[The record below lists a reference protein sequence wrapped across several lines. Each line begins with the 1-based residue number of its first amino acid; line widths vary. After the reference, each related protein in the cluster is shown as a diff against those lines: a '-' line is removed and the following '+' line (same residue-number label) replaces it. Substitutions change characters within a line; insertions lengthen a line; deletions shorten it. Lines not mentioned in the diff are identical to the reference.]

1 MTNSSTNAT
10 HPTNHGGFLGGNAT
24 VRGNASTNV
33 MDVATLSTAL
43 TSEIADV
50 TTNEGANQREG
61 NRTWVLFYETSG
73 NGKYHK
79 YEQSFDTGTNFMLL
93 LEEFGEYFYNYN
105 GTEDDANNSSNF
117 TGTDFDFSLNC
128 SLLNSTCAP
137 TTPVEYNYWALL
149 LILFPFLTL
158 FGNVLVIM
166 SVFRERALQTVT
178 NYFIVSLAIADLLVA
193 VVVMPFGVYIL
204 VNGTWS
210 LPSFVCDFYIAMDVI
225 CSTSSIFNLVAISI
239 DRYIAVTQPIKYAKH
254 RNNGRVSLTILLV
267 WAISAAIGSPIV
279 LGLNNTPD
287 RVPDLCVFY
296 NSDFIVY
303 SSLSSFYIP
312 CIIMVFLYWNIFKAL
327 RVRARKQRAA
337 RKQNISDLETGG
349 SVIENIAETRKFA
362 ETMLSKNG
370 SNPIADEE
378 RLTNT
383 ASGSGEADDDII
395 GSPDVDDCHVIVNDK
410 STEFILATVVEEAG
424 NVMAQISSP
433 TSKEG
438 NGRHESRYSPKAAA
452 HPSDEIM
459 VAPPCTSELAIGSI
473 LINRNV
479 TSGNDLKGG
488 KSSTKSEQLKFTI
501 YKVHK
506 ASKKKRVFLI
516 CWVPFFT
523 CNIMDA
529 ICTKLELSCSPGVTA
544 FILTT
549 WLGSPD
555 VDDCH
560 VIVNDKSTEFILAT
574 VVEEAGNVMAQIS
587 SPTSKEG
594 NGRHESRYSPKA
606 AAHPSDEIMVAPPC
620 TSELAI
626 GSILIN
632 RNVTSGNDLK
642 GGKSS
647 TKSEQLNVTVKP
659 MPFEK
664 RGFQEAIT
672 LARHSSTLSTI
683 SSGGSRKENKNSQ
696 ASRFT
701 IYKVHKASKKK
712 REKSSAKKER
722 KATKTLAIVLGVF
735 LICWVPFFT
744 CNIMD
749 AICTKL
755 ELSCSPGVTAFIL
768 TTWLGYMN
776 SFVNPVI
783 YTVFNPEFRKAFKK
797 IIHIGN

>member
-395 GSPDVDDCHVIVNDK
+395 G
-410 STEFILATVVEEAG
+410 
-424 NVMAQISSP
+424 
-433 TSKEG
+433 
-438 NGRHESRYSPKAAA
+438 
-452 HPSDEIM
+452 
-459 VAPPCTSELAIGSI
+459 
-473 LINRNV
+473 
-479 TSGNDLKGG
+479 
-488 KSSTKSEQLKFTI
+488 
-501 YKVHK
+501 
-506 ASKKKRVFLI
+506 
-516 CWVPFFT
+516 
-523 CNIMDA
+523 
-529 ICTKLELSCSPGVTA
+529 
-544 FILTT
+544 
-549 WLGSPD
+549 
-555 VDDCH
+555 
-560 VIVNDKSTEFILAT
+560 
-574 VVEEAGNVMAQIS
+574 VMAQIS